1 MLQIKNLSF
10 SYYKKEI
17 IHYDDFIFLP
27 GITLVS
33 GISGSGKSTFFDLI
47 ARKLLPKT
55 GEILWRGTD
64 INIFD
69 KDFYYRYIFGIVTQ
83 DAALSRYF
91 TLNNYLDIL
100 DYIYPEKEK
109 TSYFIEK
116 LQLKH
121 LLDEPIE
128 NCSGGEKYRI
138 NLLIILLKD
147 TPLLCLDEPTA
158 HLDEKNKKNVVTL
171 LEGLEDK
178 VILIITHD
186 PLLFSCWG
194 RNSFNIIQ
202 NVKVKIEI

>member
-1 MLQIKNLSF
+1 MLQIKNFSF
-10 SYYKKEI
+10 SYDKKEI
-17 IHYDDFIFLP
+17 IHYDDFIFSL

-47 ARKLLPKT
+47 ARKLFPKT

-64 INIFD
+64 INLFD
-69 KDFYYRYIFGIVTQ
+69 KDFYYTYIFGTVTQ

-91 TLNNYLDIL
+91 TLNNYIDIL
-100 DYIYPEKEK
+100 DYIYPEREKK

-138 NLLIILLKD
+138 NLFIILLKD

-158 HLDEKNKKNVVTL
+158 HLDEKNKKNVIEL

-186 PLLFSCWG
+186 PLLFKRWG
-194 RNSFNIIQ
+194 HNSF
-202 NVKVKIEI
+202 VMK

>member
-10 SYYKKEI
+10 SYHNREI
-17 IHYDDFIFLP
+17 IYYDNFDFSS

-47 ARKLLPKT
+47 ARKLFPKT

-64 INIFD
+64 INLFD
-69 KDFYYRYIFGIVTQ
+69 KDFYYQYIFGIVTQ

-100 DYIYPEKEK
+100 DYIYPEKKKK

-138 NLLIILLKD
+138 NLLIILLKE
-147 TPLLCLDEPTA
+147 TSLLCLDEPTA
-158 HLDEKNKKNVVTL
+158 HLDEKNKKNIIEL
-171 LEGLEDK
+171 LEGLKDK

-186 PLLFSCWG
+186 PVLFSCWG
-194 RNSFNIIQ
+194 HTSF
-202 NVKVKIEI
+202 VMK